1 MVNTQTWVPQN
12 KRSRHFIGDS
22 YIFDR
27 WQLNYFFRYSATLLL
42 NHFEPGENICKKSTV
57 GVILMGS
64 QFCEHVL
71 QVVINSELLALAV
84 STRLYMMV
92 LDSAPRM
99 ESTLIWFLRPTV
111 KGRMARSVWLF
122 LPMRNKR
129 QLSGRVSADDSLSGF
144 YTRIY
149 RITAGLSFL
158 GGWLLYF
165 PLMMD
170 RCVSPVLRNIFET
183 NTYVKQITLE
193 FHMQVWTPAKLFY
206 AVKLLEVKTNE

>member
-1 MVNTQTWVPQN
+1 
-12 KRSRHFIGDS
+12 
-22 YIFDR
+22 
-27 WQLNYFFRYSATLLL
+27 
-42 NHFEPGENICKKSTV
+42 
-57 GVILMGS
+57 MGS

-129 QLSGRVSADDSLSGF
+129 QLSGRVPTDDSISGF
-144 YTRIY
+144 YLQIY
-149 RITAGLSFL
+149 RITAGLSFRGKMIVVFL
-158 GGWLLYF
+158 IDDGQAFFSSSKEYF
-165 PLMMD
+165 WNEYI
-170 RCVSPVLRNIFET
+170 C
-183 NTYVKQITLE
+183 
-193 FHMQVWTPAKLFY
+193 
-206 AVKLLEVKTNE
+206 KTNNAGVSHASVNPSEAILRGKISRS